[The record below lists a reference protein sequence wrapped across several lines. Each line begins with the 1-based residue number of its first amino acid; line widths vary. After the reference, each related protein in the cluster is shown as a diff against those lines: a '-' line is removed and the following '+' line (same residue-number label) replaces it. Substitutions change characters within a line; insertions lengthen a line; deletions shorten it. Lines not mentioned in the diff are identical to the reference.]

1 LRKQS
6 SGWIDGCTSRT
17 ENILKYGPCCS
28 LWADTKGLFLSVC
41 CYLEKELYNI
51 AWNFFFFFK
60 DFIYL
65 FGRQR
70 HSEKGNISRGSGRGR
85 SRLPAEQGA
94 PQIPGPWDHHLS

>member
-1 LRKQS
+1 VGRYQRAFFVCLLLF
-6 SGWIDGCTSRT
+6 G
-17 ENILKYGPCCS
+17 
-28 LWADTKGLFLSVC
+28 KGIVQHSV
-41 CYLEKELYNI
+41 E
-51 AWNFFFFFK
+51 FFFFFK